1 MELID
6 GNWEDSL
13 LSEDLLAA
21 LKFTDHFIL
30 TPGPVPDEIRSSLLS
45 TFTQKEVAELSLG
58 VALFHGFSK
67 MLIALGR
74 EPEEMDT
81 TVVPTPQFP
90 NSTVSYANF
99 SGTFSH
105 LFTDIPDIGIR
116 WKILED
122 ALFSIGEVPDRAL
135 SLVKHRMSELLGVS
149 YLVTERDFSSMENSH
164 LLRSV
169 SESFVFDIR
178 SISSEIRREISEIYS
193 SEGLLQLMFAMAL
206 YDGILRMEATK
217 L

>member
-6 GNWEDSL
+6 GNWDTSL

-21 LKFTDHFIL
+21 LKFADHFIL
-30 TPGPVPDEIRSSLLS
+30 TPGPVPDEIRSSLIS
-45 TFTQKEVAELSLG
+45 AFTQKEIAELSIG

-90 NSTVSYANF
+90 DSTVSYADL

-105 LFTDIPDIGIR
+105 LFTDIPDIGMR

-122 ALFSIGEVPDRAL
+122 ALFSIGDVPDGAL

-149 YLVTERDFSSMENSH
+149 YLVSEREITPIENSE
-164 LLRSV
+164 LLRNA
-169 SESFVFDIR
+169 SERFVFDIR
-178 SISSEIRREISEIYS
+178 SISSDTRREISEIYG

-217 L
+217 F

>member
-1 MELID
+1 VELID
-6 GNWEDSL
+6 GNWKDSL
-13 LSEDLLAA
+13 LSKDIVAA

-30 TPGPVPDEIRSSLLS
+30 TPGPISDETRSLLLS
-45 TFTQKEVAELSLG
+45 SFTQNEIAELSIG

-81 TVVPTPQFP
+81 TIVPTPQLP
-90 NSTVSYANF
+90 DSAVSSANF
-99 SGTFSH
+99 SSDFSH
-105 LFTDIPDIGIR
+105 LFTHIPDIGMR
-116 WKILED
+116 WEILEG
-122 ALFSIGEVPDRAL
+122 ALLSIGDVPDSAL
-135 SLVKHRMSELLGVS
+135 SLLKHRMSELLGVN
-149 YLVTERDFSSMENSH
+149 YLVSDQEITPIENSE
-164 LLRSV
+164 LLRDV
-169 SESFVFDIR
+169 SENFVFDIR
-178 SISSEIRREISEIYS
+178 SISSDTRREISEIYS

>member
-45 TFTQKEVAELSLG
+45 TFTQKEIAELSIG

-81 TVVPTPQFP
+81 TVIPTPQFP
-90 NSTVSYANF
+90 DSTVSNADL
-99 SGTFSH
+99 SGNFSH
-105 LFTDIPDIGIR
+105 LFTDIPDIGMR
-116 WKILED
+116 WRILED
-122 ALFSIGEVPDRAL
+122 ALFSIGDVPDRAL

-149 YLVTERDFSSMENSH
+149 YLATERETSVMENSEF
-164 LLRSV
+164 LRSV
-169 SESFVFDIR
+169 TESFVFDIR
-178 SISSEIRREISEIYS
+178 SISSVTRREISEIYG

-217 L
+217 F

>member
-6 GNWEDSL
+6 GNWGDSL
-13 LSEDLLAA
+13 LSEDFLVA

-30 TPGPVPDEIRSSLLS
+30 TPGPVPDETRSSLLS
-45 TFTQKEVAELSLG
+45 IFTQKEIAELSIG

-81 TVVPTPQFP
+81 TIVPTPQFP
-90 NSTVSYANF
+90 DSTVTSPYLSRN
-99 SGTFSH
+99 FSH
-105 LFTDIPDIGIR
+105 LFIEIPAIGTR
-116 WKILED
+116 WAILEEGLLSID
-122 ALFSIGEVPDRAL
+122 AVPDNAL

-149 YLVTERDFSSMENSH
+149 YLSNMPETAPIENSE

-169 SESFVFDIR
+169 AESFVFDVR
-178 SISSEIRREISEIYS
+178 SISSETRREVSEIYS
-193 SEGLLQLMFAMAL
+193 SEGLLQLMFGMAL
-206 YDGILRMEATK
+206 YDGVLRMEATK
-217 L
+217 H